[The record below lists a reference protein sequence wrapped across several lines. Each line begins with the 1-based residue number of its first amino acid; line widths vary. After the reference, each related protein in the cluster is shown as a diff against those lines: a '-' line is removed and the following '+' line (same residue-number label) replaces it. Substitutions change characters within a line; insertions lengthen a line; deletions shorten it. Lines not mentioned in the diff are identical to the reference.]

1 MYFLH
6 RLLLF
11 QLVNWQC
18 QVEVSLSLLF
28 FTLPTSFL
36 YTLGA
41 CLSAYFVSFLTMRFL
56 IVFLIKLLIPLPL
69 WCRCCLFQG
78 TALCFYVIFSVTL
91 AGNEALVVLLHLVV
105 NRLRLGKTTTFGTAL
120 FTIKISF
127 RLLTMVLY
135 LVFFPFLVFL
145 FPDPVVIFKLDSI
158 AFKTGKKPPLKSV
171 SFDKL

>member
-1 MYFLH
+1 M
-6 RLLLF
+6 
-11 QLVNWQC
+11 
-18 QVEVSLSLLF
+18 SLL
-28 FTLPTSFL
+28 S
-36 YTLGA
+36 
-41 CLSAYFVSFLTMRFL
+41 
-56 IVFLIKLLIPLPL
+56 IPRGGSL
-69 WCRCCLFQG
+69 
-78 TALCFYVIFSVTL
+78 FYVIFSVTL
-91 AGNEALVVLLHLVV
+91 ACNEALVVLLHLVV

-135 LVFFPFLVFL
+135 FVFFPFLFFL